1 MTLLTLTGHDPAA
14 DRAALQ
20 ALVDFQRDSA
30 IAGLATPVRSA
41 QLAGLAALQARAAA
55 AAAQPFGERLQQAF
69 DRSFTR
75 LVDAVGTQP
84 LVACHPQLGGTGAV
98 PLTADIGRLLR
109 RQPLDEA
116 AELDLAVR
124 WWQLART
131 AGLPV
136 DADFGE
142 CLRLLEWT
150 WLLQALVHQQADAA
164 TVKVAVRYDP
174 LKPLLL
180 LLEPLSGTAPQ
191 AGFTF

>member
-20 ALVDFQRDSA
+20 SLVDFQRDSA
-30 IAGLATPVRSA
+30 TADLARPSRSE

-55 AAAQPFGERLQQAF
+55 AAAQPFGQRLQQAF
-69 DRSFTR
+69 ERCFTR
-75 LVDAVGTQP
+75 LVDEVGAQP
-84 LVACHPQLGGTGAV
+84 LVARHPQLGGGAG

-136 DADFGE
+136 EGDFGE
-142 CLRLLEWT
+142 CLRLIEWT

-164 TVKVAVRYDP
+164 AVKVALRYDP
-174 LKPLLL
+174 LKPLLV

>member
-1 MTLLTLTGHDPAA
+1 MTLLTLTGHDLAA
-14 DRAALQ
+14 DRATLQ
-20 ALVDFQRDSA
+20 ALVDFQRTSA
-30 IAGLATPVRSA
+30 TAALAAPARSA
-41 QLAGLAALQARAAA
+41 QLESLAALQARAVA
-55 AAAQPFGERLQQAF
+55 AAAQPFGPRLRQAF
-69 DRSFTR
+69 ERCFVR
-75 LVDAVGTQP
+75 LVDEVGAQP
-84 LVACHPQLGGTGAV
+84 LVACHPQLGGTGAG

-124 WWQLART
+124 WWQLARA

-136 DADFGE
+136 EADFGE

-150 WLLQALVHQQADAA
+150 WLLQALVQQQADAA
-164 TVKVAVRYDP
+164 AVKVALRYDS
-174 LKPLLL
+174 LKPLLV